1 MQRQEIEQIVCQV
14 LSDVLQIEI
23 KPGETIDRDNLSEW
37 NSLKHMEL
45 LFSIEEKF
53 DIQFTQEELAQINS
67 LDQIVTRLEAIP
79 AT

>member
-1 MQRQEIEQIVCQV
+1 MQRQEIEQIVCQI